1 LAVWLVVVGVVLGG
15 LFIAGERRW
24 GGRGGE
30 VGRRAVRAELMA
42 SRRGGASGEAAQ
54 R

>member
-1 LAVWLVVVGVVLGG
+1 VAAWLVVMGVVLGG
-15 LFIAGERRW
+15 LFIAEERRW
-24 GGRGGE
+24 GGGE

-42 SRRGGASGEAAQ
+42 ARRGGASGEAAQ